1 MNPFLII
8 GLFLFV
14 SKIIFRYLKGIKPT
28 ETYDK
33 LSNFA
38 ILIPARDESKVIED
52 LLISIRNQSLKV
64 SFKDIYV
71 ITESVN
77 DKTNDISRKY
87 GANVV
92 IREKLDLKRKGY
104 ALMEAIEKI
113 TKDKE
118 YNAYFIFDA
127 DNVLDK
133 DYFKYM
139 EGTYKEG
146 YDIGIGK
153 RKIKNK
159 TNSISTS
166 SHLIFTLINEVDNKN
181 KSKNNLNLNASGT
194 GFYITGKV
202 INKFK
207 TYPFHT
213 LTEDYEISLY
223 ATVNNLTMKYN
234 DKAIFYDEQ
243 PTTYKAYFNQRT
255 RWVKGYFEARRKYA
269 CKLDNALNLSN
280 NNFKSVYNSEIG
292 VIDLIFIILGI
303 LPILLKH
310 PLFTI
315 FAIYL
320 GLIIFTI
327 YLIHLE
333 KLDIDFKLYIKTI
346 LMNPLL
352 LLTYVLCLF
361 KAIFSKDDEWAKIE
375 HKEKLD

>member
-38 ILIPARDESKVIED
+38 ILIPARDESNVIED

>member
-1 MNPFLII
+1 
-8 GLFLFV
+8 
-14 SKIIFRYLKGIKPT
+14 
-28 ETYDK
+28 
-33 LSNFA
+33 
-38 ILIPARDESKVIED
+38 
-52 LLISIRNQSLKV
+52 
-64 SFKDIYV
+64 
-71 ITESVN
+71 
-77 DKTNDISRKY
+77 
-87 GANVV
+87 
-92 IREKLDLKRKGY
+92 
-104 ALMEAIEKI
+104 MEE
-113 TKDKE
+113 
-118 YNAYFIFDA
+118 
-127 DNVLDK
+127 
-133 DYFKYM
+133 
-139 EGTYKEG
+139 TYKEG

-269 CKLDNALNLSN
+269 CKLDSALNLSN

-292 VIDLIFIILGI
+292 VVDLIFIILGI
-303 LPILLKH
+303 LPILLNH

-361 KAIFSKDDEWAKIE
+361 KATFSKDDEWTKIE

>member
-64 SFKDIYV
+64 SFKDVYV
-71 ITESVN
+71 ITESIN
-77 DKTNDISRKY
+77 DKTNSIASNY
-87 GANVV
+87 GANVI
-92 IREKLDLKRKGY
+92 IREKLELKRKGY

-139 EGTYKEG
+139 EETYKKG

-269 CKLDNALNLSN
+269 CKLDSALNLSN

-303 LPILLKH
+303 LPILLNH

-361 KAIFSKDDEWAKIE
+361 KAIFSKDDEWTKIE

>member
-38 ILIPARDESKVIED
+38 ILIPARDESNVIED

-87 GANVV
+87 GANVI

-269 CKLDNALNLSN
+269 CKLDNALNLGN

-361 KAIFSKDDEWAKIE
+361 KAIFSKDDEWTKIE

>member
-38 ILIPARDESKVIED
+38 ILIPARDESNVIED

-87 GANVV
+87 GANVI

-269 CKLDNALNLSN
+269 SKLDSALNLSN

-361 KAIFSKDDEWAKIE
+361 KAIFSKDDEWTKIE

>member
-8 GLFLFV
+8 GLFLFI

-28 ETYDK
+28 KTYNK

-52 LLISIRNQSLKV
+52 LLISIRDQSLKV
-64 SFKDIYV
+64 FFKDVYV
-71 ITESVN
+71 ITESIN
-77 DKTNDISRKY
+77 DKTNSIASSY
-87 GANVV
+87 GANVI
-92 IREKLDLKRKGY
+92 IREKLELKRKGY

-139 EGTYKEG
+139 EETYKEG

-269 CKLDNALNLSN
+269 CKLDSALNLSN

-303 LPILLKH
+303 LPILLKY

-361 KAIFSKDDEWAKIE
+361 KAIFSKDDEWTKIE
-375 HKEKLD
+375 HKEKLN

>member
-38 ILIPARDESKVIED
+38 ILIPARDEIKVIED

-87 GANVV
+87 GANVI

-269 CKLDNALNLSN
+269 CKLDSQLNLSN